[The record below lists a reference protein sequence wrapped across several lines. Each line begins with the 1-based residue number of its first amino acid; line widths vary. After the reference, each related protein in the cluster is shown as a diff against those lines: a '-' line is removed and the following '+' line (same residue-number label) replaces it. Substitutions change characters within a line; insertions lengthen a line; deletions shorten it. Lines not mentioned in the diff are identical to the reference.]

1 MQPKVCCFNNK
12 SEVSAHDSLIM
23 YIFLRKSLRTSAG
36 ACSLGLIIVD
46 KARIYVFRAA
56 CGKTCARVGRLLMF
70 PWLLKCHLGVNNMC

>member
-12 SEVSAHDSLIM
+12 SEVSARNSFIM
-23 YIFLRKSLRTSAG
+23 YIFLRKSLRTPAG

-56 CGKTCARVGRLLMF
+56 GGKTCARTGRLLMF
-70 PWLLKCHLGVNNMC
+70 SPATKISTPGK